1 MRKGLPC
8 TSVIYLSRSLLQEL
22 NNTKTNI
29 HYHILKAE
37 FSSKFL
43 FSDCSRKTTINKKIK
58 QANLNIWVSSS
69 DCLHL
74 QLITGFFF
82 LFFFFKSRP
91 DLTSIPGIKFSI
103 VLSKRKKKNI
113 HCSRDLFLV
122 YYHNHW
128 EHTIIEMKMLA
139 AFQMSVSIQWVL
151 LTSFS
156 CAILGYNLWVLK
168 TASSQQCLFPPFDAR
183 FFCKTLSS

>member
-1 MRKGLPC
+1 MWWMRKGLPC

-43 FSDCSRKTTINKKIK
+43 FSDCSRKTIINKKFK

-74 QLITGFFF
+74 QLITGFF
-82 LFFFFKSRP
+82 LFFFLRVVQISLAFLELSFQLCYLKEKRK
-91 DLTSIPGIKFSI
+91 TFTVPGI
-103 VLSKRKKKNI
+103 
-113 HCSRDLFLV
+113 CFL
-122 YYHNHW
+122 YST
-128 EHTIIEMKMLA
+128 TITE
-139 AFQMSVSIQWVL
+139 SIQL
-151 LTSFS
+151 LKWRCWQPSR
-156 CAILGYNLWVLK
+156 C
-168 TASSQQCLFPPFDAR
+168 Q
-183 FFCKTLSS
+183 

>member
-43 FSDCSRKTTINKKIK
+43 FSDCSRKTIINKKFK

-74 QLITGFFF
+74 QLITVFFVFVFVFF
-82 LFFFFKSRP
+82 LRVVQISLAF
-91 DLTSIPGIKFSI
+91 LE
-103 VLSKRKKKNI
+103 LSFQLCYLKEKRKTFTVPRI
-113 HCSRDLFLV
+113 CFL
-122 YYHNHW
+122 YST
-128 EHTIIEMKMLA
+128 TITE
-139 AFQMSVSIQWVL
+139 SIQL
-151 LTSFS
+151 LKWRCWQPSR
-156 CAILGYNLWVLK
+156 C
-168 TASSQQCLFPPFDAR
+168 Q
-183 FFCKTLSS
+183 

>member
-74 QLITGFFF
+74 QLITVFFVFVFVFF
-82 LFFFFKSRP
+82 LRVVQISLAFLELSFQLCYLKEKRKTF
-91 DLTSIPGIKFSI
+91 TVPGICFLYSTTITESMQLLKW
-103 VLSKRKKKNI
+103 R
-113 HCSRDLFLV
+113 CWQPSRC
-122 YYHNHW
+122 
-128 EHTIIEMKMLA
+128 
-139 AFQMSVSIQWVL
+139 Q
-151 LTSFS
+151 
-156 CAILGYNLWVLK
+156 
-168 TASSQQCLFPPFDAR
+168 
-183 FFCKTLSS
+183 

>member
-43 FSDCSRKTTINKKIK
+43 FSDCSRKTIINKKIK

-74 QLITGFFF
+74 QLITVFFVFVFVFF
-82 LFFFFKSRP
+82 LRVVQISLAFLELSFQLCYLKEKRKTF
-91 DLTSIPGIKFSI
+91 TVPGI
-103 VLSKRKKKNI
+103 
-113 HCSRDLFLV
+113 CFL
-122 YYHNHW
+122 YIT
-128 EHTIIEMKMLA
+128 TITE
-139 AFQMSVSIQWVL
+139 SIQL
-151 LTSFS
+151 LKWRCWQPSR
-156 CAILGYNLWVLK
+156 C
-168 TASSQQCLFPPFDAR
+168 Q
-183 FFCKTLSS
+183 

>member
-37 FSSKFL
+37 FSSKLL
-43 FSDCSRKTTINKKIK
+43 FSDCSRKTIINKKIK

-74 QLITGFFF
+74 QLITVFFVFVFVFF
-82 LFFFFKSRP
+82 LRVVQISLAFLELSFQLCYLKEKRKTF
-91 DLTSIPGIKFSI
+91 TVPGI
-103 VLSKRKKKNI
+103 
-113 HCSRDLFLV
+113 CFL
-122 YYHNHW
+122 YST
-128 EHTIIEMKMLA
+128 TITE
-139 AFQMSVSIQWVL
+139 SIQL
-151 LTSFS
+151 LKWRCWQPSR
-156 CAILGYNLWVLK
+156 C
-168 TASSQQCLFPPFDAR
+168 Q
-183 FFCKTLSS
+183 

>member
-43 FSDCSRKTTINKKIK
+43 FSDCSRKTIINKKIK

-74 QLITGFFF
+74 QLITVFFVFVFVFF
-82 LFFFFKSRP
+82 LRVVQISLAFLELSFQLCYLKEKRKTF
-91 DLTSIPGIKFSI
+91 TVPGI
-103 VLSKRKKKNI
+103 
-113 HCSRDLFLV
+113 CFL
-122 YYHNHW
+122 YST
-128 EHTIIEMKMLA
+128 TITE
-139 AFQMSVSIQWVL
+139 SIQL
-151 LTSFS
+151 LKWRCWQPSR
-156 CAILGYNLWVLK
+156 C
-168 TASSQQCLFPPFDAR
+168 Q
-183 FFCKTLSS
+183 